1 MKQTFITTMPDH
13 VGAFLQASRT
23 MAQLGL
29 NITRVSY
36 NRAIDVHTLFLE
48 AEGGEDALA
57 QAAER
62 LEEIGYLRGQ
72 PETSVPL
79 VAFRLRDVP
88 GAVTAVLE
96 LIRQYDFNLSYLSS
110 QADGS
115 GFQEFKMGL
124 VVDDRRRFADFLNAA
139 ARLCPVQVI
148 DYDKTEKILDN
159 SVFYVSFASEL
170 AQRMGLGRDSR
181 TELLV
186 NINRAMQLLDE
197 RSEPFHKTFECIR
210 GFADSLARHR
220 GENFRPRITEH
231 RFGGDLRL
239 ICIEPPCG
247 SNTCL
252 LLHRG
257 LLLAVDTGYA
267 CYRQEMIPIL
277 EKLVPDFFRMPRA
290 AVITHAD
297 VDHCG
302 LLDLFPTVYMSRRS
316 RQSLVMERTEEGGFR
331 ERNPLHAPYS
341 RICKALT
348 SYQSPDLDAIQ
359 VIGDGPETV
368 TKPLERAGR
377 WSFGELEFELYEGA
391 GGHLAGEL
399 VLVERRRRLV
409 FTGDV
414 FINIRELTPEQA
426 AYNKFAPYL
435 MTSVDTDPALCAAER
450 RALPGVL
457 GPGTWH
463 IFGGHGPMKDLEVG

>member
-1 MKQTFITTMPDH
+1 MRQTFITTMPDH
-13 VGAFLQASRT
+13 VGAFLQASRA

-36 NRAIDVHTLFLE
+36 NRAIDVHTLFIE
-48 AEGGEDALA
+48 AEGEEDALA
-57 QAAER
+57 RAVER

-72 PETSVPL
+72 PEAAVLL

-88 GAVTAVLE
+88 GAVTAALE
-96 LIRQYDFNLSYLSS
+96 LIQQYDFNISYLSS

-139 ARLCPVQVI
+139 ARLCPVRVI

-197 RSEPFHKTFECIR
+197 RSEPFHKAFECIR
-210 GFADSLARHR
+210 GFADALARNR
-220 GENFRPRITEH
+220 GENFHPRITEH

-239 ICIEPPCG
+239 FCIEPPCG

-257 LLLAVDTGYA
+257 LLLAD
-267 CYRQEMIPIL
+267 R
-277 EKLVPDFFRMPRA
+277 K
-290 AVITHAD
+290 
-297 VDHCG
+297 
-302 LLDLFPTVYMSRRS
+302 
-316 RQSLVMERTEEGGFR
+316 
-331 ERNPLHAPYS
+331 
-341 RICKALT
+341 
-348 SYQSPDLDAIQ
+348 
-359 VIGDGPETV
+359 
-368 TKPLERAGR
+368 
-377 WSFGELEFELYEGA
+377 
-391 GGHLAGEL
+391 
-399 VLVERRRRLV
+399 
-409 FTGDV
+409 
-414 FINIRELTPEQA
+414 
-426 AYNKFAPYL
+426 
-435 MTSVDTDPALCAAER
+435 SV
-450 RALPGVL
+450 V
-457 GPGTWH
+457 
-463 IFGGHGPMKDLEVG
+463 